1 MDNSDPA
8 FSEVYGLSSL
18 ESSSDRDGTYKRIL
32 ATGGMSLRD
41 YFAGQALAG
50 LTNVAF
56 TYFTGAVDGN
66 KDGARKFSAEIGQT
80 AYMVADAMLVERS
93 KT

>member
-1 MDNSDPA
+1 MDNSGPA
-8 FSEVYGLSSL
+8 FP
-18 ESSSDRDGTYKRIL
+18 ESCNGQIIP
-32 ATGGMSLRD
+32 GMTLRD

-56 TYFTGAVDGN
+56 TYFTEAADDN

-80 AYMVADAMLVERS
+80 AYMVADAMLDERS